1 MQKGLA
7 DAYMQIIY
15 KNLRGNPFRMTTEIL
30 KKHRVVLLK
39 TSKCFSPTI
48 SMKCPD
54 AQNAD
59 FPQPH
64 HSRFNCLKTPFFAR
78 TDLKK

>member
-1 MQKGLA
+1 MQKGIGRRIYA
-7 DAYMQIIY
+7 DYIQ
-15 KNLRGNPFRMTTEIL
+15 NLRGNPFRMTTEIL
-30 KKHRVVLLK
+30 KKYRVVLLK

-54 AQNAD
+54 AQNAG

>member
-15 KNLRGNPFRMTTEIL
+15 KNLRGHPEGITTEIL

-39 TSKCFSPTI
+39 TSKCSL
-48 SMKCPD
+48 
-54 AQNAD
+54 
-59 FPQPH
+59 QP
-64 HSRFNCLKTPFFAR
+64 SA
-78 TDLKK
+78 

>member
-15 KNLRGNPFRMTTEIL
+15 KNLRGHPEGITTEIL

-39 TSKCFSPTI
+39 TSKCFSPTV
-48 SMKCPD
+48 SMKYPD
-54 AQNAD
+54 APNAG

-64 HSRFNCLKTPFFAR
+64 RPRFNCLKIPFFAR

>member
-15 KNLRGNPFRMTTEIL
+15 KNLRGHPEGITTEIL

-39 TSKCFSPTI
+39 TSKCFSPTV

-54 AQNAD
+54 APNAG

-64 HSRFNCLKTPFFAR
+64 RSRFNCLKILFFGR